1 MNIEKD
7 DFLHSLFHR
16 TPHVIKEREHNLERD
31 RKRCLEEHQSMGRKA
46 KKLAKDLAMWHFLAN
61 FVEVTIH
68 AN

>member
-1 MNIEKD
+1 MNMEKD

-16 TPHVIKEREHNLERD
+16 TPHVRKEREHNLERD

-46 KKLAKDLAMWHFLAN
+46 EKLAEDLAMWHFLAN
-61 FVEVTIH
+61 FVEATIH

>member
-16 TPHVIKEREHNLERD
+16 TPHVRKEREHNLERD

-46 KKLAKDLAMWHFLAN
+46 EKLAEDLA
-61 FVEVTIH
+61 V
-68 AN
+68 

>member
-16 TPHVIKEREHNLERD
+16 TPHARKEREHNLERD
-31 RKRCLEEHQSMGRKA
+31 RKRCLEEHQSIGRKA
-46 KKLAKDLAMWHFLAN
+46 EKQVEDLAMWHFLAN

>member
-16 TPHVIKEREHNLERD
+16 TPHVRKEREHNLERD

-46 KKLAKDLAMWHFLAN
+46 EKPAEGLAMWLFLAN